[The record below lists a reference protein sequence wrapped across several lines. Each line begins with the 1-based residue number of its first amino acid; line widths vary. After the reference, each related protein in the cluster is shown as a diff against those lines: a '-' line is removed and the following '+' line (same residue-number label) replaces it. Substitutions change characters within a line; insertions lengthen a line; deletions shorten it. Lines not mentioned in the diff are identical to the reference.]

1 MIINIVRKIITE
13 GMTSYIVGKVI
24 LSNDFTIFIFN
35 IGQLPDITR
44 IMRTINIQII
54 ANGNVKV
61 ITRLDCIRNIKRV
74 VSL

>member
-24 LSNDFTIFIFN
+24 LSNDFIIFIFN

-44 IMRTINIQII
+44 IMSTINIQIL

>member
-44 IMRTINIQII
+44 IMSTINIQII

>member
-44 IMRTINIQII
+44 ILSTINIQII